1 MPDSLAVSFLGAL
14 QASLSVL
21 LTIGVGVL
29 ASQFSILNQ
38 ASTKELSTVCVRI
51 FLPCLLISNLGEN
64 LSPDSAV
71 RYASILIWALAYT
84 ISSMLL
90 GAILTKLLTLPAWVT
105 PALSFNNT
113 TSLPL
118 LLVQSLASTGILE
131 ALLMSDTDTTSAA
144 IDRAKSYFLVGAIV
158 SNSLTFS
165 LGPRL
170 LDHEDAPDPDQGE
183 AKNQQQATNPPDS
196 TQREEQEGQ
205 TTGHTDREA
214 TEDTSLLPEYVVRRG
229 AEAGEHG
236 YQKGK
241 RVWDK
246 LGPKSR
252 SVLDLLYA
260 FLNAPL
266 LGAVIGAVIGLTPPL
281 QQAFFNDSQ
290 HGGFFNAWLTSCIK
304 NVGNIFAAL
313 QVIVVGVKLSNSLRK
328 MKRGEHSGTIQW
340 QPSTIVLL
348 VRFVIWPVISI
359 SAIYL
364 LATHTNVLPHDP
376 VLLFALMLM
385 PAGPSAMSISS
396 LTDLNESKTEEKMAV
411 AKFLIIAYVVSPV
424 LCLTVVGS
432 LKATQAVSANR

>member
-71 RYASILIWALAYT
+71 RYASILVRMPAMIAPRLDP
-84 ISSMLL
+84 
-90 GAILTKLLTLPAWVT
+90 LLTLPAWVT

-236 YQKGK
+236 YHKGK

-252 SVLDLLYA
+252 SVLDLFYA
-260 FLNAPL
+260 FLNVPL

-290 HGGFFNAWLTSCIK
+290 HGGFFKAWLTSCIK

>member
-64 LSPDSAV
+64 LSPDSAI
-71 RYASILIWALAYT
+71 RYAPILIWALAYT

-144 IDRAKSYFLVGAIV
+144 LDRAKSYFLVGAIV

-170 LDHEDAPDPDQGE
+170 LDHEDASGPDQGE
-183 AKNQQQATNPPDS
+183 VNNQQQATNPPDS
-196 TQREEQEGQ
+196 MQREEQNGQ

-214 TEDTSLLPEYVVRRG
+214 TEHTSLLPEYVVRRG

-236 YQKGK
+236 YHKGK
-241 RVWDK
+241 RLWDK

-266 LGAVIGAVIGLTPPL
+266 VGAVIGGVIGLTPPL

-290 HGGFFNAWLTSCIK
+290 HGGFFKAWLTSCIK
-304 NVGNIFAAL
+304 NVGSIFAAL

-348 VRFVIWPVISI
+348 MRFVIWPVISI
-359 SAIYL
+359 CAIYL

-385 PAGPSAMSISS
+385 PAGPPAMAISS

-411 AKFLIIAYVVSPV
+411 AKFLIVS
-424 LCLTVVGS
+424 
-432 LKATQAVSANR
+432 

>member
-1 MPDSLAVSFLGAL
+1 
-14 QASLSVL
+14 
-21 LTIGVGVL
+21 
-29 ASQFSILNQ
+29 
-38 ASTKELSTVCVRI
+38 
-51 FLPCLLISNLGEN
+51 
-64 LSPDSAV
+64 
-71 RYASILIWALAYT
+71 
-84 ISSMLL
+84 MLL
-90 GAILTKLLTLPAWVT
+90 GAILTKLLILPAWVT

-131 ALLMSDTDTTSAA
+131 SLLISDTDTTSAA
-144 IDRAKSYFLVGAIV
+144 LDRAKSYFLVGAIV

-183 AKNQQQATNPPDS
+183 VKNQQQATNPPDS
-196 TQREEQEGQ
+196 TQREEQDGQ
-205 TTGHTDREA
+205 TAGYTDREA

-236 YQKGK
+236 YHKGK

-290 HGGFFNAWLTSCIK
+290 HGGFFKAWLTSCIK

-432 LKATQAVSANR
+432 LKATEAVSAKR